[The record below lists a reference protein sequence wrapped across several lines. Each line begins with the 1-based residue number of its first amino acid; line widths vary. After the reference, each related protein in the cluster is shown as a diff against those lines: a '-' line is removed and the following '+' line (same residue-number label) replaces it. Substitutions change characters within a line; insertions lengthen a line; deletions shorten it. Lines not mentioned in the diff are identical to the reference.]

1 MPTPTLELLGFSLA
15 GKGASDDG
23 GGGGGG
29 GDVS

>member
-29 GDVS
+29 DVS